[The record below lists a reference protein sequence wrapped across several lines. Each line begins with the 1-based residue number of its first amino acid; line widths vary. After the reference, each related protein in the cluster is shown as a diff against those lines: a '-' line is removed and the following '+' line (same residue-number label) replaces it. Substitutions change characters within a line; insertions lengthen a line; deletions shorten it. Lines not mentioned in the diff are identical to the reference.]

1 MKRVGKP
8 VFFVVAILIVAFLVT
23 SLFGIHTTYGD
34 RTDVYIKGGSDIRWG
49 IDIRGGVEVTF
60 TPPED
65 VDATETQM
73 RAAEAVIEQRLI
85 TLNITD
91 SEVYTDYNRDRII
104 VRFPWKEDEADF
116 DPQAAIAELGETSR
130 LTFREGNE
138 TDAEGNP
145 SGVTAENIILEGSDV
160 EEASAYYDPSTQTYG
175 VSLTLSESG
184 TEAFAEATTRLAESS
199 GVISIWMDNT
209 MISYPNV
216 NDPIT
221 NGQAS
226 ITGNFTAETAQQLA
240 DRINSGALPF
250 ALETANYSTIDPSL
264 GTGALEVMILAGI
277 VAFVLVGAFMI
288 FMYRLPGVVAVI
300 ALMGQLALSVA
311 AVSGYFPF
319 VSSFTLTLPGVAG
332 IILAIGMGVDANVI
346 TAERIREEVRSGKS
360 IDGSIELG
368 YQRAFAAILDGNM
381 TVVIVAI
388 ILMGA
393 FGPPSSIFARI
404 LNPLFFLFG
413 STLAG
418 TVYSFGYTL
427 LVGVIGNFIFG
438 ILSTKLMLK
447 SISRFKAFRKLK
459 LYGGE
464 R

>member
-226 ITGNFTAETAQQLA
+226 ITGNFTAETAQELA

-447 SISRFKAFRKLK
+447 SISRFKAFRKPK

>member
-160 EEASAYYDPSTQTYG
+160 EEASAYYDPSTKTYG

>member
-209 MISYPNV
+209 MITYPNV

>member
-404 LNPLFFLFG
+404 LIPLFFLFG

>member
-360 IDGSIELG
+360 IDGSIDLG

-447 SISRFKAFRKLK
+447 SISRFKAFRKPK

>member
-1 MKRVGKP
+1 M
-8 VFFVVAILIVAFLVT
+8 
-23 SLFGIHTTYGD
+23 
-34 RTDVYIKGGSDIRWG
+34 
-49 IDIRGGVEVTF
+49 
-60 TPPED
+60 
-65 VDATETQM
+65 
-73 RAAEAVIEQRLI
+73 
-85 TLNITD
+85 
-91 SEVYTDYNRDRII
+91 
-104 VRFPWKEDEADF
+104 
-116 DPQAAIAELGETSR
+116 
-130 LTFREGNE
+130 
-138 TDAEGNP
+138 
-145 SGVTAENIILEGSDV
+145 TAENIILEGSDV

>member
-1 MKRVGKP
+1 
-8 VFFVVAILIVAFLVT
+8 
-23 SLFGIHTTYGD
+23 
-34 RTDVYIKGGSDIRWG
+34 
-49 IDIRGGVEVTF
+49 
-60 TPPED
+60 
-65 VDATETQM
+65 
-73 RAAEAVIEQRLI
+73 
-85 TLNITD
+85 
-91 SEVYTDYNRDRII
+91 
-104 VRFPWKEDEADF
+104 
-116 DPQAAIAELGETSR
+116 
-130 LTFREGNE
+130 
-138 TDAEGNP
+138 
-145 SGVTAENIILEGSDV
+145 
-160 EEASAYYDPSTQTYG
+160 
-175 VSLTLSESG
+175 
-184 TEAFAEATTRLAESS
+184 
-199 GVISIWMDNT
+199 
-209 MISYPNV
+209 
-216 NDPIT
+216 
-221 NGQAS
+221 
-226 ITGNFTAETAQQLA
+226 
-240 DRINSGALPF
+240 
-250 ALETANYSTIDPSL
+250 
-264 GTGALEVMILAGI
+264 MILAGI